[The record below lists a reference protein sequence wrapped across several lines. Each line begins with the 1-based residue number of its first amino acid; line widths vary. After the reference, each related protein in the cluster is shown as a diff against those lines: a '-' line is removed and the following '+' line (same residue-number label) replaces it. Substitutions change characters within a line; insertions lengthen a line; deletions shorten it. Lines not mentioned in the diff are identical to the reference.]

1 LEGRVNILAS
11 YLGAL
16 ILYLVW
22 TALTYGLEGRQHT
35 LLRPEAARLR
45 LIYAVVANLLVGIVV
60 AGWFLSAQDDVSPGK
75 AGFHNILH
83 AAAAVVI
90 ALLAG
95 GALYLLLR
103 PPTRDPMIVLN
114 GFAQV
119 WTVSAAEVVICW
131 SVVGSAVEAA
141 LRDHGVSGAS
151 VIAALVASLLF
162 GLYHIAHSPPFN
174 SPRMM
179 AGLSVVGLLT
189 SAFFFLSRDV
199 YGTIV
204 FHNFFGMTGVLS
216 ALSRTG
222 AFQQYRKPVWPL
234 LITAGISAG
243 LIVVVQLVWLSP

>member
-1 LEGRVNILAS
+1 LT
-11 YLGAL
+11 
-16 ILYLVW
+16 LYLVR

-45 LIYAVVANLLVGIVV
+45 LIYAVAANLLVGIVV
-60 AGWFLSAQDDVSPGK
+60 AGWFLKVQDDVSPGK

-90 ALLAG
+90 ALLLG
-95 GALYLLLR
+95 GAIYLLLR
-103 PPTRDPMIVLN
+103 PPTRDPVIMLN

-131 SVVGSAVEAA
+131 SVVGSAIEAA
-141 LRDHGVSGAS
+141 LHHQGVRAAS

-174 SPRMM
+174 SPRMIT
-179 AGLSVVGLLT
+179 GLTAVGLLT
-189 SAFFFLSRDV
+189 SVFFFVSRDV

-204 FHNFFGMTGVLS
+204 FHNFFALTGVLN
-216 ALSRTG
+216 ALRRTD
-222 AFQQYRKPVWPL
+222 AFEQYRKPVWAL
-234 LITAGISAG
+234 LVAAVISAG
-243 LIVVVQLVWLSP
+243 LIVLVHVIWLSA